1 MYLLLL
7 EVGSYPVTD
16 ICVSKERYVIPMIT
30 VGLLKIHVVLYFVFC

>member
-30 VGLLKIHVVLYFVFC
+30 VNLVSVKC